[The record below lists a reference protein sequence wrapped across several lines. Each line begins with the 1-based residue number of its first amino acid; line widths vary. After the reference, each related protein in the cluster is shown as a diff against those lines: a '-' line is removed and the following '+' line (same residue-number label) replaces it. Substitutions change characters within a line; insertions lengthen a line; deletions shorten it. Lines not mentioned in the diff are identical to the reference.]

1 MFEILLAFVGGLA
14 LGYSGRMFQDA
25 TEKRA
30 AMLEKE
36 EKAIARQARSLK
48 AAETRRAKALKEHPY
63 PSAGESIAKA
73 NGAVTHQ

>member
-1 MFEILLAFVGGLA
+1 MFEILVFVGGVA
-14 LGYSGRMFQDA
+14 LGYGGRMFQDA

-48 AAETRRAKALKEHPY
+48 AAETRRAKALKEHMLNNAYTSEP
-63 PSAGESIAKA
+63 AARA
-73 NGAVTHQ
+73 NGAAR